1 MNMAEKI
8 PTVELISGG
17 GYKIPLLGMGMGT
30 ATFPP
35 TIFEATKKAILEAI
49 KLGYRHFDT
58 AACTGRRSRS
68 GKQSR
73 KRSGSGWLSRGMSSS
88 SPPSCGARMLIL
100 GSSCPHS
107 ERASSMQNLKLDYLD
122 LYLIHWPVSAK
133 PEFDKFPVKK
143 ENFLLM
149 DFRDVWADMEECQNK
164 GLTKCIYHLPVHV
177 AFTVE
182 LNPLW
187 QQTQL
192 RKFCASNGILLTG
205 YAVLGSKGT
214 LWGWTARSSR
224 RLPKAKAKAR
234 LSLRSICLRWAFE
247 YGGPCTSKELQQ
259 GQNEGELGDIRLGAY
274 GGRAAENRGN
284 PTDQRLP
291 WRGFHLC
298 EWALQ
303 DY

>member
-58 AACTGRRSRS
+58 AAVYGSEEPIGQAIKEALRLGLVKSRDEFFITSKLWCTDAHPGLV
-68 GKQSR
+68 KPTLR
-73 KRSGSGWLSRGMSSS
+73 KSL
-88 SPPSCGARMLIL
+88 
-100 GSSCPHS
+100 
-107 ERASSMQNLKLDYLD
+107 ENLKLDYLD